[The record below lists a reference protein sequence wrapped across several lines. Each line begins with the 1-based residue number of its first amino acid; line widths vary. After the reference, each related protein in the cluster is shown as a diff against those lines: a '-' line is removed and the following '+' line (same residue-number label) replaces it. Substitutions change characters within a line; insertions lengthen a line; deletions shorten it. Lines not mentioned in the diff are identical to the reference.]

1 MELVRWLA
9 DWKLFNF
16 EILNMIG
23 KLKGKLVEVDGNI
36 GLIETSGGVFYQ
48 VFLPT
53 NLLSNFQPPPL
64 SLTIHHLPSIEIY
77 TYLQVRDDALVLFGF
92 ETKKHHN
99 FFKLLLTVSGVGPK
113 TAFNII
119 SFVPL
124 DTLVTSV
131 TSNDVDGLKV
141 PGLGRKTAMKI
152 ILELSSKLKSDF
164 DMGKMILS
172 DDDQTA
178 VSALVSLG
186 YKSYD
191 ARKIV
196 SKLPKNLTVEEKIKE
211 ALKVRVIPA

>member
-1 MELVRWLA
+1 
-9 DWKLFNF
+9 LFNF

-53 NLLSNFQPPPL
+53 NLLSNFQLPPL
-64 SLTIHHLPSIEIY
+64 SSTVNHLPSIEIY

-92 ETKKHHN
+92 ETKKQHD

-113 TAFNII
+113 TAFNVI

-124 DTLVTSV
+124 DKLVSYIKL
-131 TSNDVDGLKV
+131 NDVDGLKV

-152 ILELSSKLKSDF
+152 ILELSTKLKSDF
-164 DMGKMILS
+164 DMSKMVLS

-186 YKSYD
+186 YKSFE
-191 ARKIV
+191 AKKLV
-196 SKLPKNLTVEEKIKE
+196 SKLPKNLSVEEKIKE
-211 ALKVRVIPA
+211 AFKKSK